1 MVLIDGYFQVVGYV
15 SFGVPKISITGS
27 SRFSYLPK
35 MLTKLTKASI

>member
-27 SRFSYLPK
+27 SRSAHAE